1 MSFIRNSQSLARCHP
16 SYTSSSYCCF
26 VERRSR
32 VDEASWSTVHL
43 RRLSRGMT
51 GAVVRIGALYFAII
65 ALVAVLLLVW
75 AKFGQ

>member
-1 MSFIRNSQSLARCHP
+1 MI
-16 SYTSSSYCCF
+16 
-26 VERRSR
+26 
-32 VDEASWSTVHL
+32 
-43 RRLSRGMT
+43 

>member
-1 MSFIRNSQSLARCHP
+1 
-16 SYTSSSYCCF
+16 
-26 VERRSR
+26 
-32 VDEASWSTVHL
+32 
-43 RRLSRGMT
+43 MT